1 MFIAPNPP
9 LGNPLTSGDASVN
22 YSPILNIA
30 KYKELEKLHKSLS
43 QQDSIILQHRQN
55 NEVVARELTFS
66 LAVSIMLLTEKPHSH
81 SKYSVAGAMQPWAS
95 NESKAETKQKKIF
108 ALFGC
113 YKRTSKL
120 PLLNFIETAKAIIKG
135 FQMFQTRHCGSRMKS
150 GKSSAGVLGQ
160 NEIED

>member
-1 MFIAPNPP
+1 M
-9 LGNPLTSGDASVN
+9 
-22 YSPILNIA
+22 
-30 KYKELEKLHKSLS
+30 
-43 QQDSIILQHRQN
+43 
-55 NEVVARELTFS
+55 FS

-81 SKYSVAGAMQPWAS
+81 SKYSVPGATQPWAS
-95 NESKAETKQKKIF
+95 NESEAETKQKKNF
-108 ALFGC
+108 AFFGC

-160 NEIED
+160 NEIEV